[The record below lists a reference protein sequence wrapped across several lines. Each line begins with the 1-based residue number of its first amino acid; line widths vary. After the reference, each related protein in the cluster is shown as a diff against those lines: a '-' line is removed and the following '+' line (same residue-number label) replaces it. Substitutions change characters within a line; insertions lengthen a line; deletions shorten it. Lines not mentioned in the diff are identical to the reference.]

1 MNHATVVSAGRSRFG
16 ALVVVAGL
24 VASVG
29 LTVGSTAPSLAITP
43 VLSSFAIT
51 PTAFDFGDVP
61 VGSTSA
67 TQEVTVKNVSGAS
80 LALATTGGAATP
92 GVFGGSTDC
101 SATTLAA
108 GASCH
113 FYYQFS
119 PTAIGAQTGSAVGTV
134 NGQFFSLAF
143 QGNGVNQFVITP
155 TGFDFGDVA
164 VGTTSAQQSITVT
177 NVGNTSVVGSLSG
190 VGAGVFS
197 GTSDCNGATIAA
209 GASCHINYTFAP
221 TATGA
226 QTGDVPGFMNGQPF
240 ELNLTGNGYSG
251 APPSTLFAIS
261 PTAFDFGDVPVGG
274 SSAQQLVTI
283 TNISGASI
291 LMSGAGGAAGVFGGQ
306 QDCQGITLATGASCH
321 LYYQF
326 SPTATGSQQG
336 TTSTNMNGQVA
347 NFSFTGNGVNPF
359 LISPTGFDFGDVPV
373 GSTSAKQRVTITNIS
388 GAAILM
394 SSAGGG
400 AGALFGGQQDC
411 PATLAAGASCHL
423 TYQFSPTVAGPQTD
437 TTIGSFNVQTYG
449 VSLAGNAYIGAR
461 PKVTH
466 ITPAFGPTAGGTLV
480 HVTGTGFTGATKVV
494 FGGAAAPSFT
504 VLSSTQLTAVS
515 PAVAPGVHNVYV
527 ITPGGTSAPVSA
539 DLFTYVVRPV
549 VTHISP
555 SSGPHA
561 GGTMVTITGTGFT
574 GATQVLFGGTAA
586 TQVTVVSSTKI
597 TARSPAESAGV
608 RNVLVITA
616 GGSSAIASADRFTY
630 H

>member
-1 MNHATVVSAGRSRFG
+1 MNHATVVHFRVSHFG
-16 ALVVVAGL
+16 SLAVVAGL

-29 LTVGSTAPSLAITP
+29 LTVGSTAPSLALTP
-43 VLSSFAIT
+43 VLNSFAIT

-67 TQEVTVKNVSGAS
+67 TQTVTVTNRSGAPQV
-80 LALATTGGAATP
+80 LATTGGAANP

-101 SATTLAA
+101 AGTTLAA

-119 PTAIGAQTGSAVGTV
+119 PTATGAQTGSAVGTV

-143 QGNGVNQFVITP
+143 QGNGVNQFLITP
-155 TGFDFGDVA
+155 TSFDFGDVSVGWTSLPQA
-164 VGTTSAQQSITVT
+164 VTVT
-177 NVGNTSVVGSLSG
+177 NVGHASVVGSLSG

-209 GASCHINYTFAP
+209 GASCHITYAFAP
-221 TATGA
+221 TAVGA
-226 QTGDVPGFMNGQPF
+226 QTGSATGFMNGQPF
-240 ELNLTGNGYSG
+240 DLNFTGNGYSG

-261 PTAFDFGDVPVGG
+261 PTAFDFGDVPVGA
-274 SSAQQLVTI
+274 SSATQSVTV
-283 TNISGASI
+283 TNISGSPI
-291 LMSGAGGAAGVFGGQ
+291 LLSLVGGAAGVFGGL
-306 QDCQGITLATGASCH
+306 QDCPGTLAAGASCH
-321 LYYQF
+321 FQYQF
-326 SPTATGSQQG
+326 SPTVAGPQTG
-336 TTSTNMNGQVA
+336 TTSIIVNGQA
-347 NFSFTGNGVNPF
+347 GSISFTGNGVNPF

-373 GSTSAKQRVTITNIS
+373 GSTSAKQSVTVTNVSGVPMLIS
-388 GAAILM
+388 G
-394 SSAGGG
+394 AGGG

-437 TTIGSFNVQTYG
+437 TTTGSFNGQTYA

-461 PKVTH
+461 PKITH

-480 HVTGTGFTGATKVV
+480 HVTGSGFTGATKVV
-494 FGGAAAPSFT
+494 FGGAAAPTFT
-504 VLSSTQLTAVS
+504 VVSSTQLTAVS
-515 PAVAPGVHNVYV
+515 PAVAPGVHNIYV

-561 GGTMVTITGTGFT
+561 GGTTVTITGTGFT
-574 GATQVLFGGTAA
+574 GATAVLFGGTAA
-586 TQVTVVSSTKI
+586 THVTVVTSTKI

-608 RNVLVITA
+608 RNVSVVTA
-616 GGSSAIASADRFTY
+616 GGTSAIVSADRYTY